1 MWGCVMKKLAV
12 VCMLALLAAPAVAHE
27 IKLGDLEIVHPWA
40 RATAGASKTGALYMR
55 IENNG
60 DTGDQLVGMKTGAAE
75 RVEMHTS
82 SEENGVASMQK
93 VDAIDLPAHSKIEFK
108 PGKYHV
114 MLIGV
119 DPPLREYDTFK
130 MTLVF
135 AKAGQVEIE
144 VYVEEAGAMEPD
156 HQ

>member
-1 MWGCVMKKLAV
+1 MKKLLAV
-12 VCMLALLAAPAVAHE
+12 CLLALLTAPATAHE
-27 IKLGDLEIVHPWA
+27 IKFGDLEIVHPWA
-40 RATAGASKTGALYMR
+40 RATAGASKTGAVYMR

-60 DTGDQLVGMKTGAAE
+60 NTDDQLIGMATDSAE
-75 RVEMHTS
+75 RVEMHAST
-82 SEENGVASMQK
+82 EENGVASMQK
-93 VDAIDLPAHSKIEFK
+93 VDAIDLPAHSTIKFK
-108 PGKYHV
+108 PGEYHV

-135 AKAGQVEIE
+135 AKTGRVEVE

>member
-1 MWGCVMKKLAV
+1 MKKLLT
-12 VCMLALLAAPAVAHE
+12 VCLLMLLAAPAAAHE
-27 IKLGDLEIVHPWA
+27 IKVGSLEIVHPWA
-40 RATAGASKTGALYMR
+40 RATAGAAKTGAIYMR

-60 DTGDQLVGMKTGAAE
+60 DTDDQLISMATDAAE

-93 VDAIDLPAHSKIEFK
+93 VDAIDLPAHSTIEFK

-135 AKAGQVEIE
+135 AKAGEVEVE

>member
-1 MWGCVMKKLAV
+1 MKKLIVAYV
-12 VCMLALLAAPAVAHE
+12 LALLAVPAIAHE
-27 IKLGDLEIVHPWA
+27 IKVGDLEIVHPWA
-40 RATAGASKTGALYMR
+40 RATAGASKTGAVYVR
-55 IENNG
+55 IDN
-60 DTGDQLVGMKTGAAE
+60 TGNVTDQLVGMKTDSAE

-82 SEENGVASMQK
+82 TEENGVASMQK
-93 VDAIDLPAHSKIEFK
+93 VDAIDLPAHSTIEFK
-108 PGKYHV
+108 PGKYHI

-135 AKAGQVEIE
+135 AKAGQIE
-144 VYVEEAGAMEPD
+144 VDVYVEEAGAMEPD

>member
-1 MWGCVMKKLAV
+1 MKKLLAV
-12 VCMLALLAAPAVAHE
+12 CLLTLLATPAAAHE
-27 IKLGDLEIVHPWA
+27 IKVGDLEIVHPWA
-40 RATAGASKTGALYMR
+40 RATAGTSKTGAVYMR
-55 IENNG
+55 IQNNG
-60 DTGDQLVGMKTGAAE
+60 DTGDQLVGMATDAAE

-82 SEENGVASMQK
+82 TEENGVASMKK
-93 VDAIDLPAHSKIEFK
+93 VDAIDLPTHSTTEFK

-135 AKAGQVEIE
+135 AKAGRVEVE
-144 VYVEEAGAMEPD
+144 VYVEEAGASEPT
-156 HQ
+156 H

>member
-1 MWGCVMKKLAV
+1 MKRLLAV
-12 VCMLALLAAPAVAHE
+12 CLLALLNTPAAAHE
-27 IKLGDLEIVHPWA
+27 IKFGDLEIVHPWA
-40 RATAGASKTGALYMR
+40 RATAGASKTGAVYMR

-60 DTGDQLVGMKTGAAE
+60 DANDQLVGMASAAAE
-75 RVEMHTS
+75 RVEMHAS
-82 SEENGVASMQK
+82 NEENGVASMQK
-93 VDAIDLPAHSKIEFK
+93 VNAIDLPAHSTIEFK

-135 AKAGQVEIE
+135 AKAGRVEVE

>member
-1 MWGCVMKKLAV
+1 MKRLLAV
-12 VCMLALLAAPAVAHE
+12 CLLTLLAAPVAAHE
-27 IKLGDLEIVHPWA
+27 RKVGDLEIVHPWA
-40 RATAGASKTGALYMR
+40 RATAGTSKTGAVYMR

-60 DTGDQLVGMKTGAAE
+60 NTDDLLVGMATDAAE

-82 SEENGVASMQK
+82 TEENGVASMKK
-93 VDAIDLPAHSKIEFK
+93 VDAIDLPGHSTIEFK

-114 MLIGV
+114 MLVGV

-135 AKAGQVEIE
+135 ANAGRVEVE

>member
-1 MWGCVMKKLAV
+1 MKKLLAV
-12 VCMLALLAAPAVAHE
+12 CLLTLLATPAVAHE
-27 IKLGDLEIVHPWA
+27 IKIGDLEIVHPWA
-40 RATAGASKTGALYMR
+40 RATAGASTTGAVYMR

-60 DTGDQLVGMKTGAAE
+60 DTDDQLVSMTTDAAE

-82 SEENGVASMQK
+82 TEDNGVASMQK
-93 VDAIDLPAHSKIEFK
+93 VDAIDLPAHSTTEFK

-114 MLIGV
+114 MLVGV

-135 AKAGQVEIE
+135 AKAGRVEVE